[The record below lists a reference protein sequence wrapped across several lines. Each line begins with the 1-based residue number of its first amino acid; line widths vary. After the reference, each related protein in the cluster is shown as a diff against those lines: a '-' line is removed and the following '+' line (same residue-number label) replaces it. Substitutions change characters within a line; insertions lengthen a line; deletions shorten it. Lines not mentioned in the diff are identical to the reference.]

1 MSTRI
6 HKVDDRLIIR
16 GADEVA
22 EVVAAAVG
30 VTLGCG
36 LGGSVE
42 APLFLIPLHFPLLP
56 RRHSEFK
63 LACFCNRCTR

>member
-22 EVVAAAVG
+22 EVVAAAAGGDAQVR
-30 VTLGCG
+30 

-42 APLFLIPLHFPLLP
+42 TPLSSFP
-56 RRHSEFK
+56 
-63 LACFCNRCTR
+63 

>member
-42 APLFLIPLHFPLLP
+42 APLFLIPLNFPLLP
-56 RRHSEFK
+56 R
-63 LACFCNRCTR
+63 

>member
-16 GADEVA
+16 RADEVA
-22 EVVAAAVG
+22 EVVAAAAGGDAPVR
-30 VTLGCG
+30 

-42 APLFLIPLHFPLLP
+42 TPLSSFP
-56 RRHSEFK
+56 
-63 LACFCNRCTR
+63 